1 MEKATATHSSI
12 LAWGILMDRG
22 IWWATVHGVT
32 KSWTQLNDF
41 PSHSSRLRRW
51 LACRLSLVLPASYL
65 RPPRSRGGWQRRLLS
80 QRGLSVLVLSPQIR
94 IGLVAEKGEK
104 GGWSLT
110 SRGGHSSS
118 VFRSLRGGGSCWSR
132 LRACSPRLSRSAGS
146 LPSFLEMVRQ
156 AGSQGE

>member
-1 MEKATATHSSI
+1 MAEEAPKPKRLECSS
-12 LAWGILMDRG
+12 AQ
-22 IWWATVHGVT
+22 
-32 KSWTQLNDF
+32 S
-41 PSHSSRLRRW
+41 
-51 LACRLSLVLPASYL
+51 
-65 RPPRSRGGWQRRLLS
+65 
-80 QRGLSVLVLSPQIR
+80 QIR

-156 AGSQGE
+156 AGSQGK